1 MSTQSPRSMANVIA
15 LPTRPGGVPA
25 AFANRANMPDMNAAA
40 QQGIQAAFAVI
51 GYKGRNWR
59 IKYRG
64 EDELLKDD
72 RGVPMA
78 TLDVVIVGISQA
90 ISKQWYDKK
99 YAEGDNEAPDCFS
112 VNGIAPD
119 RSSPKL
125 QCATCAAC
133 PQNVWG
139 SRVTDNGK
147 KAKACADTRRIAVV
161 PYGDEE
167 NETYGGPMLLRLPPT
182 SLAGLAR
189 YGAEL
194 ARFSAQ
200 PYMVRTQLG
209 FDYDVAYPLLTFKA
223 AGWLDDAT
231 CNTVNEILD
240 NPLIERILETE
251 VVEVTHDPAE
261 PPSALAQGGPAKGF
275 TAKAQPEPQPQPQ
288 PEPQTKAEASETA
301 QPFARATVAD
311 ELDEEAQLAAQ
322 LEAARAKKAAKSA
335 ANAQRFGEAAMA
347 NTPVA
352 TAATEAAP
360 AAKKGG
366 FGQKKAA
373 PAPTA
378 VQAQPAEAQA
388 TAAEPEPAETPRK
401 SPEGDFAVPTATV
414 QPAPA
419 DLETAI
425 DALLA

>member
-1 MSTQSPRSMANVIA
+1 MSTQSNVIA

-112 VNGIAPD
+112 VNGVAPD

-251 VVEVTHDPAE
+251 VVEATHDPAE

-275 TAKAQPEPQPQPQ
+275 TAKPQPHPEPQSE
-288 PEPQTKAEASETA
+288 PEKAEVA
-301 QPFARATVAD
+301 PATVVAAD
-311 ELDEEAQLAAQ
+311 EVDDDELAKATA
-322 LEAARAKKAAKSA
+322 LVEAARAKKAAKA
-335 ANAQRFGEAAMA
+335 AAMA

-388 TAAEPEPAETPRK
+388 TAAAPEPAET
-401 SPEGDFAVPTATV
+401 VPTSTV